1 MKIAMV
7 LLFLLGLGGT
17 MSCGQS
23 GKSFPE
29 TQPESKEFQLPT
41 VPVTI
46 TVPEERADYL
56 AKNYWVHFDF
66 SDTAYIHMPKV
77 TEQAFVNYI
86 DVLKLTDKERAYDYI
101 SSLMKAAE
109 KDSLVFHYFAGLAE
123 KYLYDPNSP
132 FQNEQLYIPVLETLV
147 SSKLTG
153 DADCIRFEALL
164 TLAQKNQPGSVT
176 TNFTY
181 TLADGRKRQ
190 LRNFRS
196 PYLLLFLNDIDCEN
210 CKQTMK
216 ELAESDVINGLINKH
231 TLAILSLYT
240 QNDTESWNKKLS
252 DMPDNWVNAYD
263 EKLQISNEELY
274 DLKAMPTLYL
284 LDKEK
289 KVLLKDAEL
298 KDIVLFLES
307 LKDQP

>member
-1 MKIAMV
+1 
-7 LLFLLGLGGT
+7 
-17 MSCGQS
+17 
-23 GKSFPE
+23 
-29 TQPESKEFQLPT
+29 
-41 VPVTI
+41 
-46 TVPEERADYL
+46 
-56 AKNYWVHFDF
+56 
-66 SDTAYIHMPKV
+66 
-77 TEQAFVNYI
+77 
-86 DVLKLTDKERAYDYI
+86 
-101 SSLMKAAE
+101 
-109 KDSLVFHYFAGLAE
+109 
-123 KYLYDPNSP
+123 
-132 FQNEQLYIPVLETLV
+132 
-147 SSKLTG
+147 
-153 DADCIRFEALL
+153 
-164 TLAQKNQPGSVT
+164 
-176 TNFTY
+176 
-181 TLADGRKRQ
+181 
-190 LRNFRS
+190 
-196 PYLLLFLNDIDCEN
+196 
-210 CKQTMK
+210 MK